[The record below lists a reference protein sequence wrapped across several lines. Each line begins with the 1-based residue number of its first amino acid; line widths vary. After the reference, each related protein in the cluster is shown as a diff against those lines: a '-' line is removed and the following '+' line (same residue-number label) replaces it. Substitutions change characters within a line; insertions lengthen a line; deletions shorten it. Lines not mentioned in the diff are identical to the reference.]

1 MIKIFN
7 AKKLKNSIKPISIAI
22 ISAIV
27 TELLL
32 TVLFSLVY
40 VKADF
45 STEVFQPVTYLILIL
60 SAFVGG
66 YVIGLIM
73 GEKGLKNATIVFIA
87 YILINLIVAAII
99 SKINFNINTI
109 LKLLSALI
117 AALMGGILSVNLKA
131 KRRI

>member
-7 AKKLKNSIKPISIAI
+7 AKKFKNSIKPISIAI

-45 STEVFQPVTYLILIL
+45 STYVIQPVTYLILLL

-109 LKLLSALI
+109 LKLISTLI
-117 AALMGGILSVNLKA
+117 AALVGGIISVNLKA